1 MNMFKLRN
9 KKTGHKTVIHT
20 SKTSSAVA
28 KDQAIKDY
36 AEVINKTNNTRA
48 NWEVLDFTSNGCWN
62 Y

>member
-20 SKTSSAVA
+20 RKTNSTAA

-36 AEVINKTNNTRA
+36 AEVINKTSNTRT
-48 NWEVLDFTSNGCWN
+48 NWEVIDFTSNGIWN
-62 Y
+62 F